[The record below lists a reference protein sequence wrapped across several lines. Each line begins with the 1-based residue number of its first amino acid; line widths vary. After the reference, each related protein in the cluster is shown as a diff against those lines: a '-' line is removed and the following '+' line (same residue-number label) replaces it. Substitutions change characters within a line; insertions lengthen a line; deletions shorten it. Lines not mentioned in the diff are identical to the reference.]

1 MPRES
6 VPWQRSLELIEVHCQ
21 GEIGKVIVGGA
32 PEIPGATMLDKMNHI
47 NAVDGS
53 LRRFVTLEPRACAQ
67 MSVNL
72 LTQPTRAG
80 VNSGADAGFIV
91 LQSDRAHAMS
101 GSNCMC
107 VVTAMLETGRVP
119 MREPET
125 IVRLDTPAGL
135 VVARARCEH
144 GRCVSV
150 SLDNVAAFVE
160 ELDKTI
166 ETERWGRIKADI
178 AFGGIYYA
186 IVDVDQLGIA
196 IAPENA
202 RALAKAGSALKD
214 VVTRQVDVRHPTLP
228 SLTDIAYVM
237 FRSRE
242 PDGAIRTC
250 TTLPAGRVDRSPC
263 GTGSSAN
270 LAVLHARG
278 EVKIG
283 DTKTSR
289 SIIGG
294 EFTVQVID
302 VTTVAGRPAVV
313 PRITG
318 RAWIYGKETLRVDD
332 SDPFPNGFALSDL
345 WGPRIA

>member
-1 MPRES
+1 MT
-6 VPWQRSLELIEVHCQ
+6 WQRSLELIEVHCQ
-21 GEIGKVIVGGA
+21 GEIGKVIVAGA
-32 PEIPGATMLDKMNHI
+32 PAIPGTTMLDKMHHI
-47 NAVDGS
+47 NTVDGS
-53 LRRFVTLEPRACAQ
+53 LRQFVTHEPRACAQ

-72 LTQPTRAG
+72 LIAPTRAG
-80 VNSGADAGFIV
+80 VDSGADAGFIV

-107 VVTAMLETGRVP
+107 VVTALLETGRVP

-135 VVARARCEH
+135 VVARARCED

-150 SLDNVAAFVE
+150 SLDNVAAFAE

-166 ETERWGRIKADI
+166 ETGRWGRIKADI
-178 AFGGIYYA
+178 AFGGIFYA

-196 IAPENA
+196 IDPKNA
-202 RALAKAGSALKD
+202 RTLAEAGIQLKDELAK
-214 VVTRQVDVRHPTLP
+214 QVAVRHPTLAG
-228 SLTDIAYVM
+228 LNEIAYVM
-237 FRSRE
+237 FRSID
-242 PDGAIRTC
+242 PDGAVRTC
-250 TTLPAGRVDRSPC
+250 TTLPPGRVDRSPC

-278 EVKIG
+278 QVKVG
-283 DTKTSR
+283 DVRRSR

-294 EFTVQVID
+294 EFTVEAIGETSVG
-302 VTTVAGRPAVV
+302 GRPAVL

-318 RAWIYGKETLRVDD
+318 QAWIYGAEQLRLDD
-332 SDPFPNGFALSDL
+332 RDPFPYGFALSDT
-345 WGPRIA
+345 WGTHID